1 MSHPLLLH
9 GQNLLITSQDTVTDP
24 CASSH
29 ECWHSTNTTM
39 RAPRTQVTQALACFA
54 TGTARRKPT
63 LFSNAVHLKV
73 LSCKP
78 ATGETLC
85 GVSRDASRQLIA
97 PSSKQASQQQ
107 LSTADLHPR
116 DPSNSI
122 TSMHLYAVAPS
133 SSALWSPYGN
143 NILGNTPQHPKSAL
157 TVADS
162 TVAIGLNGNANGGT
176 GSDSFLYGS
185 MAKQAE
191 EAAAAAACEGCTN
204 SMAVYDC
211 RQLACGGIDQDN
223 KVNGCPH
230 GVP

>member
-1 MSHPLLLH
+1 
-9 GQNLLITSQDTVTDP
+9 
-24 CASSH
+24 
-29 ECWHSTNTTM
+29 M
-39 RAPRTQVTQALACFA
+39 RAPRTQVTQASAGFA

-85 GVSRDASRQLIA
+85 GVSCDASRQPIA
-97 PSSKQASQQQ
+97 PSSKQASQPQ
-107 LSTADLHPR
+107 LSTADLHPC

-143 NILGNTPQHPKSAL
+143 NILGNTLQHPKSAL

-162 TVAIGLNGNANGGT
+162 TVAIGLNGNANGGI

-185 MAKQAE
+185 IAKQAE
-191 EAAAAAACEGCTN
+191 EAVAVAAHEGRTN
-204 SMAVYDC
+204 SMAVYD
-211 RQLACGGIDQDN
+211 RGQLACSGINQDN
-223 KVNGCPH
+223 EVNGHSYGMP
-230 GVP
+230 